1 MVKIDFRKV
10 DGAALTFLR
19 MEINAVQQHCTKGTI
34 TASGVIEFLKK
45 WRRILAGAYPCT
57 ALASWSW
64 TININA
70 ASSRGKSSKGLK
82 STLFSLKFAGRSD
95 VAFLYNFRRGA
106 GSDMRFL
113 IEPDPMLGSAR
124 DRFEMRTGVHAGSPL
139 MGKIGSMA
147 GKQEGGA
154 R

>member
-1 MVKIDFRKV
+1 MVKIDFRRV
-10 DGAALTFLR
+10 DGAALSLLR
-19 MEINAVQQHCTKGTI
+19 AEINAAQRHCTKGTI
-34 TASGVIEFLKK
+34 TASGVIEFLEK
-45 WRRILAGAYPCT
+45 WRRILAGAYPCAAVT
-57 ALASWSW
+57 SWAW

-70 ASSRGKSSKGLK
+70 ARKGRSSKGLK